1 MLPLG
6 VFMPEPADK
15 SMPEPAQKKS
25 ANEDLIRSLAELL
38 NETGLSEIEIEENNL
53 RVRVARTMTMPTHLA
68 PPSYAAPATAG
79 ISSPNSTPN
88 LENHPGVV
96 TSPMVG
102 TAYRAPEP
110 GAPFFVEVGSV
121 VREGETLLIVEAM
134 KTMNQI
140 AAPRGG
146 TVKRILVENG
156 QPVEYGEPLMIIE

>member
-1 MLPLG
+1 MA
-6 VFMPEPADK
+6 EPA
-15 SMPEPAQKKS
+15 PKKS
-25 ANEDLIRSLAELL
+25 PNEDLIRSLANLL
-38 NETGLSEIEIEENNL
+38 NETGLTEIEIEENNL
-53 RVRVARTMTMPTHLA
+53 RVRVARNLTMPAHTVPLTYLPA
-68 PPSYAAPATAG
+68 AAAGVPGPAVSPSQ
-79 ISSPNSTPN
+79 SN

-110 GAPFFVEVGSV
+110 GAPSFVEVGSV
-121 VREGETLLIVEAM
+121 VREGQTLLIVEAM

-146 TVKRILVENG
+146 TVKSILVENG

>member
-1 MLPLG
+1 MAEKP
-6 VFMPEPADK
+6 
-15 SMPEPAQKKS
+15 QKKLS
-25 ANEDLIRSLAELL
+25 NEELIRSLANLL
-38 NETGLSEIEIEENNL
+38 NETGLTEIEIEENNV
-53 RVRVARTMTMPTHLA
+53 RVRVVRSIAMPPQAVALA
-68 PPSYAAPATAG
+68 HAPAPAAAIATSTGTLAVT
-79 ISSPNSTPN
+79 SS

-96 TSPMVG
+96 ISPMVG

-110 GAPFFVEVGSV
+110 GAPTFVEVGSV
-121 VREGETLLIVEAM
+121 VREGQTLLIIEAM

>member
-1 MLPLG
+1 MA
-6 VFMPEPADK
+6 EP
-15 SMPEPAQKKS
+15 SKKK
-25 ANEDLIRSLAELL
+25 APNEDLIRSLANLL
-38 NETGLSEIEIEENNL
+38 NETGLTEIEIEENNL
-53 RVRVARTMTMPTHLA
+53 RVRVARTVVTAAHAVPL
-68 PPSYAAPATAG
+68 PSLSPAATGVAQQGVA
-79 ISSPNSTPN
+79 SSN

-102 TAYRAPEP
+102 TAYRSPEP
-110 GAPFFVEVGSV
+110 GAPPFVEVGSV
-121 VREGETLLIVEAM
+121 VREGQTLLIVEAM

>member
-1 MLPLG
+1 M
-6 VFMPEPADK
+6 A
-15 SMPEPAQKKS
+15 EPAQKKS
-25 ANEDLIRSLAELL
+25 PSEDLIRSLANLL
-38 NETGLSEIEIEENNL
+38 NETGLTEIEIEENNL
-53 RVRVARTMTMPTHLA
+53 RVRVARTITMPSHAVPLSHVPGPA
-68 PPSYAAPATAG
+68 AGVAAAPGTA
-79 ISSPNSTPN
+79 SS

-110 GAPFFVEVGSV
+110 GAPSFVEVGSE
-121 VREGETLLIVEAM
+121 VREGETLLIIEAM

>member
-1 MLPLG
+1 
-6 VFMPEPADK
+6 MPEAAK
-15 SMPEPAQKKS
+15 KTTPEAAKKNS
-25 ANEDLIRSLAELL
+25 PNEDLIRSLAELL
-38 NETGLSEIEIEENNL
+38 NETGLTEIEIEENSL
-53 RVRVARTMTMPTHLA
+53 RIRVARTMTMPTHLVS
-68 PPSYAAPATAG
+68 PTYAPATANVSPVN
-79 ISSPNSTPN
+79 SSST

-110 GAPFFVEVGSV
+110 GAPNFVDVGSV
-121 VREGETLLIVEAM
+121 VREGDTLLIVEAM

-140 AAPRGG
+140 SSPRSG

>member
-1 MLPLG
+1 
-6 VFMPEPADK
+6 MPEPAK
-15 SMPEPAQKKS
+15 KTMPEMAKKKS
-25 ANEDLIRSLAELL
+25 PSEDLIRSLAELL
-38 NETGLSEIEIEENNL
+38 NETGLSEIEIEENNV
-53 RVRVARTMTMPTHLA
+53 RVRVARTVTMPTHLVHPA
-68 PPSYAAPATAG
+68 YPAPATAG
-79 ISSPNSTPN
+79 VTPNSVSN

-121 VREGETLLIVEAM
+121 VREGDTLLIVEAM

>member
-1 MLPLG
+1 
-6 VFMPEPADK
+6 MPEPAKK
-15 SMPEPAQKKS
+15 SMPEPARKTS
-25 ANEDLIRSLAELL
+25 PNEDLIRSLADLL

-53 RVRVARTMTMPTHLA
+53 RVRVARTLTMPTHVV
-68 PPSYAAPATAG
+68 PSSYAPPATA
-79 ISSPNSTPN
+79 SVAANSASN

-110 GAPFFVEVGSV
+110 GAPFFVDVGSV

-140 AAPRGG
+140 SAPRGG

>member
-1 MLPLG
+1 MSEKVRKPS
-6 VFMPEPADK
+6 P
-15 SMPEPAQKKS
+15 
-25 ANEDLIRSLAELL
+25 NEDLIRSLANLL
-38 NETGLSEIEIEENNL
+38 NETGLTEIEIEENNL
-53 RVRVARTMTMPTHLA
+53 RIRVARQVAMPAYSVPSTFAPA
-68 PPSYAAPATAG
+68 PPAAGQATA
-79 ISSPNSTPN
+79 SSSAPSN

-110 GAPFFVEVGSV
+110 SAPNFVDVGSV
-121 VREGETLLIVEAM
+121 VREGQTLLIVEAM

-140 AAPRGG
+140 SAPRGG

>member
-1 MLPLG
+1 
-6 VFMPEPADK
+6 MPEPAKK

-25 ANEDLIRSLAELL
+25 ASEDLIRSLAELL
-38 NETGLSEIEIEENNL
+38 NETGLSEIEIEENNV
-53 RVRVARTMTMPTHLA
+53 RVRVARTLTMPTHLVHA
-68 PPSYAAPATAG
+68 GPATAG
-79 ISSPNSTPN
+79 VSSTNSAVS

-121 VREGETLLIVEAM
+121 VREGDTLLIVEAM

-140 AAPRGG
+140 SAPRAG
-146 TVKRILVENG
+146 TVKRVLVENG